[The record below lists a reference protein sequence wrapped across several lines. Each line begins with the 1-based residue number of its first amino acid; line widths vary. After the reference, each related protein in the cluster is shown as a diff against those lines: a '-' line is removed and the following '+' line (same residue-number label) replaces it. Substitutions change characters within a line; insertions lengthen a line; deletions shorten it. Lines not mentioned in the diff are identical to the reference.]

1 MNDKTTRLTIHNK
14 RIITGRILSY
24 RFKKE
29 NDNLVR
35 RYRKLALD
43 IYNHFYPEAMRKKM
57 AELPP
62 GWLPMVDH
70 YSLSFAGDYSVL
82 YFAGPTFGNDH
93 RYGVKFNEHAT
104 DDPKYLMLDKDRK
117 NGILYFDAHD
127 KFTTE
132 YRELENLSKDF
143 KESLS
148 TGYNK
153 IQQGFRLSSTVQGL
167 KAKWPEITPFLGDL
181 DTVSLVPALPMAE
194 LNSFLELPVID

>member
-14 RIITGRILSY
+14 RIITGCILTY

-35 RYRKLALD
+35 RYRKLAVD
-43 IYNHFYPEAMRKKM
+43 IYNDFYSETMRKKM
-57 AELPP
+57 AELPS
-62 GWLPMVDH
+62 GWLPLASHFSM
-70 YSLSFAGDYSVL
+70 SFAGDYTTL
-82 YFAGPTFGNDH
+82 YFDGPSFGNDYRH
-93 RYGVKFNEHAT
+93 GVKFNDT
-104 DDPKYLMLDKDRK
+104 DDNTRFLMLDKDRK
-117 NGILYFDAHD
+117 NAIRYFDAHD

-132 YRELENLSKDF
+132 YRELANLSKDF
-143 KESLS
+143 KESLNA
-148 TGYNK
+148 GYTK
-153 IQQGFRLSSTVQGL
+153 IQQGFRLSTTVQGL